1 MFLKSKSVTK
11 HPLTQAQ
18 KFPKPTSKDQEKAKE
33 VIVVS
38 THFPFLLELSFG
50 TQVDHLP
57 RNSMRKRNSPSYVL
71 RMALLR
77 HSSFFP
83 LQYTPDWVTYIYLT
97 VELFLFCYV
106 MLSTL
111 MRIGKDHMLTHFM
124 SKPFVWKILYDCVF
138 SSWFPSRS
146 LFAQATYAAS
156 FKGCSVQL
164 LLRGFK
170 DISAK
175 RVIVT
180 SLFCHYS
187 AIIPPL
193 FVLGFEIWAHV
204 GHVFWCSLTLEFSI
218 SLSDWPIY
226 AYSSWGR
233 CGNGKVYFLIIVHRV

>member
-1 MFLKSKSVTK
+1 MELK
-11 HPLTQAQ
+11 LTI
-18 KFPKPTSKDQEKAKE
+18 SL
-33 VIVVS
+33 VIQWGR
-38 THFPFLLELSFG
+38 EIARAMCYGWLSYG
-50 TQVDHLP
+50 T
-57 RNSMRKRNSPSYVL
+57 
-71 RMALLR
+71 AA
-77 HSSFFP
+77 FFP
-83 LQYTPDWVTYIYLT
+83 CNIPQIGWPISIWQWNY
-97 VELFLFCYV
+97 FCYV

>member
-38 THFPFLLELSFG
+38 THFPFLWELFFG

-71 RMALLR
+71 RMAFLR
-77 HSSFFP
+77 CSSFFP

-97 VELFLFCYV
+97 VELFLLCYV

-124 SKPFVWKILYDCVF
+124 SKPFARKILCDCVF

-146 LFAQATYAAS
+146 LFAQATHAGS

-164 LLRGFK
+164 HLRGFK
-170 DISAK
+170 NLQDISAK
-175 RVIVT
+175 RVI
-180 SLFCHYS
+180 
-187 AIIPPL
+187 IIPP
-193 FVLGFEIWAHV
+193 FFAQGFEIWAHV
-204 GHVFWCSLTLEFSI
+204 GHVFSCSLTLEFSI
-218 SLSDWPIY
+218 SLTDWPIY

-233 CGNGKVYFLIIVHRV
+233 CGNGKVYFLIVVHRV